1 MEFKKLSEDRYLVV
15 GSNNRIVTKKE
26 KNKLEKKEL
35 VLKDINSSN
44 CQSETTKKIKEIEK
58 NASDEAIEE
67 TASTAE

>member
-44 CQSETTKKIKEIEK
+44 CQSETTKKIKEIEE
-58 NASDEAIEE
+58 NANDEVIEE